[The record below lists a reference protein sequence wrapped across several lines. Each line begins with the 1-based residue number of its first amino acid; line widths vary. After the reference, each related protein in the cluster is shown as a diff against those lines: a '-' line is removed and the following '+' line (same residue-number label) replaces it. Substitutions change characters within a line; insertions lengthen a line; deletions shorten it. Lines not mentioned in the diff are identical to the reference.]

1 MVFRTRRE
9 FRMLGI
15 PMAAASMFRRRSKSP
30 QSDLGPGRFS
40 ASLPIFMNPNL
51 SAFEAALRRRSIKSF
66 KPDPIPDDLR
76 VRLIE
81 AMQSAPSSFNLQP
94 TRVVLIDD
102 PEQKKALSAVAWN
115 QRQITDAPLTL
126 VFAVSIRGWEKTMD
140 AMLDTAV
147 RGGGW
152 PQKFADFVRQNAPG
166 FQNALGDKEREYA
179 IKDAMIMA
187 TTAALVAESFGLG
200 TCYMNGWSE
209 DGVKKVLGV
218 EGDPDIA
225 IALVLPV
232 GYPVETPKSPGRLP
246 KDLIFFRNRL
256 K

>member
-1 MVFRTRRE
+1 
-9 FRMLGI
+9 
-15 PMAAASMFRRRSKSP
+15 
-30 QSDLGPGRFS
+30 
-40 ASLPIFMNPNL
+40 MNPTL
-51 SAFEAALRRRSIKSF
+51 SAFDAALRRRSIKSF
-66 KPDPIPDDLR
+66 KPDPIPTDLR
-76 VRLIE
+76 ERLVD
-81 AMQSAPSSFNLQP
+81 AMHAAPSSFNLQP
-94 TRVVLIDD
+94 TRVILIDD
-102 PEQKKALSAVAWN
+102 PDQKKALSAVAWN

-126 VFAVSIRGWEKTMD
+126 VFAVSVRGWEKTMEP
-140 AMLDTAV
+140 MLDTAV

-209 DGVKKVLGV
+209 EGVKKVIGA
-218 EGDPDIA
+218 EGDKDIS

-232 GYPVETPKSPGRLP
+232 GFPVETPKSPGRLP
-246 KDLIFFRNRL
+246 KEQIFFQNRL